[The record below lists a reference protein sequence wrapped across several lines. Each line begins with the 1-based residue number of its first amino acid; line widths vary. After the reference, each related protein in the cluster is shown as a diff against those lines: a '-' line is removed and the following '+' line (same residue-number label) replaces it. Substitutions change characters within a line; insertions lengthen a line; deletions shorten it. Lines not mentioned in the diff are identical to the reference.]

1 MTRLFKLAAKC
12 GARTPACRVRTL
24 ANTFLPG
31 PSRSVHTIV
40 NAARRSACATSVCST
55 VISIFLICG
64 ALAFAEPADS
74 IYTARYVVTMNAKRD
89 LIDDGAVAI
98 RGERIVGVGK
108 RADIEKQFQAKQRIS
123 RPDAILM
130 PGLINTHTHAAMSL
144 FRGIADDMVVQD
156 WLNKFI
162 FPAEAKNVTADFV
175 LWGTRLACLEMMLSG
190 TTTFVDMY
198 YFEDSVAK
206 AAKEAGMRGILG
218 ETMIRFKSPD
228 FATPKDMRQWTA
240 KFLDQYQGDPLIT
253 PAIAPHAIYTN
264 DDADLKAAREL
275 ANKFHAPLVMHLAEA
290 KFELDDSLKM
300 HHMTPTRFV
309 ESLGVLDGWTI
320 VAHAIYLDAADAKIL
335 KAHGTGVAHCPSSN
349 MKLASGIAP
358 VVHFLALGIPVGV
371 GTDGPA
377 GSNNDFDLME
387 EMNLAADLQKVTA
400 NDPTVL
406 PAEQAVAMA
415 TILGARAAG
424 LEKEI
429 GSLETGKRADLIT
442 LRLDRPHAVPLYN
455 VYSQIVYALKGSD
468 VQDVAVNGK
477 PIVREGRS
485 LTLDAAPILAKA
497 KEYAAKVSAS
507 LQK

>member
-1 MTRLFKLAAKC
+1 MLRSFS
-12 GARTPACRVRTL
+12 
-24 ANTFLPG
+24 TFLL
-31 PSRSVHTIV
+31 VTLCLH
-40 NAARRSACATSVCST
+40 
-55 VISIFLICG
+55 
-64 ALAFAEPADS
+64 AEPADS
-74 IYTARYVVTMNAKRD
+74 IYTARYVVTMDAQRD
-89 LIDDGAVAI
+89 LIDDGAIAV
-98 RGERIVGVGK
+98 RGQRIVGVGN
-108 RADIEKQFQAKQRIS
+108 RADIEKQFQARQHIN

-162 FPAEAKNVTADFV
+162 FPAEAKNVTPDFV

-206 AAKEAGMRGILG
+206 ATKEAGMRGMLG
-218 ETMIRFKSPD
+218 ETIIRFKSPD
-228 FATPKDMRQWTA
+228 AATPKDMLRFTE
-240 KFLDQYQGDPLIT
+240 KFLDEYQGDATIT
-253 PAIAPHAIYTN
+253 PAVAPHAIYTN
-264 DDADLKAAREL
+264 DDADLQAARQL
-275 ANKFHAPLVMHLAEA
+275 ANKYHAPLVIHLAET
-290 KFELDDSLKM
+290 KTENDDAVRTR
-300 HHMTPTRFV
+300 HMTPTRLV
-309 ESLGVLDGWTI
+309 ESLGVLDGPTI
-320 VAHAIYLDAADAKIL
+320 AAHGICLDDGDMQIL

-358 VVHFLALGIPVGV
+358 VVKLLALGVPVGV

-387 EMNLAADLQKVTA
+387 EMNLAADLQKVA
-400 NDPTVL
+400 NGDPTVI

-429 GSLETGKRADLIT
+429 GSLEAGKRADLIT

-468 VQDVAVNGK
+468 VEDVAVDGK
-477 PIVREGRS
+477 PIVRDGRS
-485 LTLDAAPILAKA
+485 LTLDPAPSSPKRRNMPRR
-497 KEYAAKVSAS
+497 
-507 LQK
+507 